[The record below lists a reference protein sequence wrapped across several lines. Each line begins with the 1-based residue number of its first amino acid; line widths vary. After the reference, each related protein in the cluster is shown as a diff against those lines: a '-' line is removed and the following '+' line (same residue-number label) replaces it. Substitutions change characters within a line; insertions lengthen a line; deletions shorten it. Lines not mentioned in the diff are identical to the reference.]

1 MLFALAFFEINNLIA
16 SYGGYM
22 IFPDKRENY
31 IVAAGDNARNPNKAF
46 FSFIMI
52 TREKFQQAWIY
63 MKIPAF
69 KPG

>member
-1 MLFALAFFEINNLIA
+1 MA
-16 SYGGYM
+16 GM
-22 IFPDKRENY
+22 IFPDKKENY